1 MQNIKISLL
10 KLEDQILGHLLR
22 SLDELHPHHS
32 PTDRAVLP
40 HRMSQRGP
48 HQTFHPDRRLMRLVD
63 SVHPTQ
69 RRWRTWWELT
79 SLPFQR
85 KCPHYWRDFIQF
97 KGWSICCLLF
107 PNGNLQ
113 KSFVTYWIVFVSNLS
128 LTLSNAYQ
136 KYVFKKNWTLVLSG
150 WRRVYLVQLTWPL
163 FLSDCFR
170 YLYVKFSIDF
180 TEYLVYGALYRYCYR
195 L

>member
-69 RRWRTWWELT
+69 QRWRTWWERT

-97 KGWSICCLLF
+97 KGWSICCLLL

-136 KYVFKKNWTLVLSG
+136 KYVLKKNWTLVLSG
-150 WRRVYLVQLTWPL
+150 
-163 FLSDCFR
+163 CG
-170 YLYVKFSIDF
+170 KN
-180 TEYLVYGALYRYCYR
+180 
-195 L
+195 